1 MDWSAPLVNER
12 PLVSE
17 EQYLAAFHNRPK
29 VKSNFVLSIKDNL
42 YNAKDLVSLVWVK
55 AHAGNLGNELADHFA
70 KVALSCEADMSIPA
84 PYSYVKRA
92 CNELLMSWDSNLR
105 PRCEASRRT
114 KDLPTLEPRVEATN
128 ETQNPPCRGG
138 GVKSERNSVTLN
150 FVSKQTLER
159 P

>member
-1 MDWSAPLVNER
+1 MLIAIVFFLDWSDSSP
-12 PLVSE
+12 
-17 EQYLAAFHNRPK
+17 
-29 VKSNFVLSIKDNL
+29 SI
-42 YNAKDLVSLVWVK
+42 
-55 AHAGNLGNELADHFA
+55 LADSKHFGGSFTA
-70 KVALSCEADMSIPA
+70 VPNWNYWNTGRKKLSSRSKTYEICSKWIRSGGIQKNSNSQIP
-84 PYSYVKRA
+84 S
-92 CNELLMSWDSNLR
+92 SDSNLR